1 MGMGFRIESAF
12 CPNKSFLAA
21 MRHLSTFHDNGVR
34 RRVNYAHLDV
44 EEFGSVYESLLDYRP
59 VVQLGDASFVPHRF
73 ELAAGS
79 ERKQTG
85 SYYTPPEL
93 VRELIDS
100 ALVPVIEDRL
110 AAAKT
115 PESKEGAL
123 LALRVC
129 DPASGSGHFLL
140 AAARRIA
147 HELAKV
153 RTGEEE
159 PGLAQYRAAIRDVVR
174 NCIYAVDKN
183 PLAVDLCKVAL
194 WIEGHAAGLP
204 LGFLDHH
211 IKCGDSLV
219 GVSDLSVLTNGIP
232 DDAYKTVTGDDR
244 EAGKLYRQRNKQERT
259 GQRSRANC
267 PRSSVHQLWN

>member
-1 MGMGFRIESAF
+1 MS
-12 CPNKSFLAA
+12 
-21 MRHLSTFHDNGVR
+21 R

-44 EEFGSVYESLLDYRP
+44 EEFGSVYESLLDFRP
-59 VVQLGDASFVPHRF
+59 VLDLGDGSGVSPRF
-73 ELAAGS
+73 ELAAGT

-100 ALVPVIEDRL
+100 ALVPVIQERL

-115 PESKEGAL
+115 SEAKEGAL
-123 LALRVC
+123 LGMRVC

-147 HELAKV
+147 RELAKV
-153 RTGEEE
+153 RTGDEE
-159 PGLAQYRAAIRDVVR
+159 PAPAQYRNAIRDVVR
-174 NCIYAVDKN
+174 HCIYAVDKN

-211 IKCGDSLV
+211 VKCGDSLV
-219 GVSDLSVLTNGIP
+219 GVSELSVLTEGIP
-232 DDAYKTVTGDDR
+232 
-244 EAGKLYRQRNKQERT
+244 
-259 GQRSRANC
+259 
-267 PRSSVHQLWN
+267 